1 MNIDWTARW
10 RNAHKACPCICQDQ
24 DGCRHCIRPNGTIDA
39 CYTCQQFHIEVDEI
53 IEEGKRVENQ

>member
-1 MNIDWTARW
+1 MDINWSMRREI
-10 RNAHKACPCICQDQ
+10 AHRACPCICQDQ
-24 DGCRHCIRPNGTIDA
+24 NGGSCIHADGSVDA